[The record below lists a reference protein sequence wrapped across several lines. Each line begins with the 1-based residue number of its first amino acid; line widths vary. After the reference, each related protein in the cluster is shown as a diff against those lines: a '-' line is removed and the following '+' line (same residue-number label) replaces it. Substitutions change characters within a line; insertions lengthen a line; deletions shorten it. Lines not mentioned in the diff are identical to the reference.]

1 MTEATR
7 MNAVGSINPKT
18 AQYNSVRSAG
28 VRAHSVVSRSTEAVL
43 ERDRRALREKT
54 GAPVIVKKRVKASP
68 FPISFVFYTLVMM
81 VILMFVVYNHSV
93 VNELTYETGELQ
105 SKIAQAKQDNET
117 YSLEL
122 ENMYDLEYIEHVAR
136 TEYGL
141 VKSSEVKKVYVNISE
156 GDRAVVTDNSV
167 YN

>member
-7 MNAVGSINPKT
+7 MNVPASINSRT

-28 VRAHSVVSRSTEAVL
+28 VRAHSVMGRSGEAVL
-43 ERDRRALREKT
+43 ERERRVAREKT
-54 GAPVIVKKRVKASP
+54 GAPVIVKKRVKAAP
-68 FPISFVFYTLVMM
+68 FPVSFIFYTLVMM
-81 VILMFVVYNHSV
+81 VILMFVIYNHSV
-93 VNELTYETGELQ
+93 VNELTYETGDLQ

-167 YN
+167 LN